1 MRLEYHNVTKTSRQD
16 PRANQKARTRAAIV
30 EAAARLLARSGPPTV
45 AEAADEAKVSKAT
58 AYRYFPTSEALLLEV
73 SELTPAVA
81 PVEAML
87 DALPDELPAEDRLLR
102 LVDSMAPIVQAEE
115 VPMRAALR
123 VYLETWLRDR
133 GSERASSIPVR
144 EGRRIRWLDAVLAP
158 VRRELGDA
166 RAKKLRSALA
176 FTLGIE
182 ALVVLKDVC
191 RIDDEG
197 EALSV
202 QRWAAAALL
211 RAALDEARGAR
222 KKRG

>member
-1 MRLEYHNVTKTSRQD
+1 MTKTSRQD